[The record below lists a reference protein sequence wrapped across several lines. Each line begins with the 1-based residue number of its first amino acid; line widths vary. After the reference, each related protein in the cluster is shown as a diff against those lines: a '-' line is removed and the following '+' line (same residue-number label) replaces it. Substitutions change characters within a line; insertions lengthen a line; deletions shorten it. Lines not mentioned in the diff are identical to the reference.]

1 MGGILLEN
9 LPSYKQ
15 FDADLK
21 KIYIS
26 QEQAMYSLVVVKFD
40 APDANED

>member
-15 FDADLK
+15 FEADLK
-21 KIYIS
+21 NIYVG
-26 QEQAMYSLVVVKFD
+26 QEQELHSLVVVKFD
-40 APDANED
+40 APDNED